1 MAKAVHVETDAPIWH
16 TLGML
21 STIGKLIDHG
31 VVEAREHLAQM
42 QSARERPYV
51 LDDATVAR
59 SIALYTDVRDM
70 MWIYEEQLKRWSTAS
85 PSIAEQRE
93 ITRLAAQLPQW
104 NAAVK
109 QILAVDDELKLG
121 TIETVMAKSDVQ
133 FGLEALLR
141 LAGRSNE

>member
-1 MAKAVHVETDAPIWH
+1 MKPDAPTWQP
-16 TLGML
+16 LSML
-21 STIGKLIDHG
+21 STISKLIDEG

-59 SIALYTDVRDM
+59 SIALYTDVRDS
-70 MWIYEEQLKRWSTAS
+70 MWIYEEQLKRWATAS